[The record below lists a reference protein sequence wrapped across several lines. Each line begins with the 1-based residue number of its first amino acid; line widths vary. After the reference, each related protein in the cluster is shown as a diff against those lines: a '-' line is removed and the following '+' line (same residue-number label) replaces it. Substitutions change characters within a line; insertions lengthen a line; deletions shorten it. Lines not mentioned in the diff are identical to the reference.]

1 MPSLQDALI
10 IIEDYVYLVS
20 EQRTKQCWMARAVC
34 APYFCMEIPIEHYLI
49 NSIPNCLRH
58 HVGPPLSQRRSDIRV
73 PFGVPSG
80 RVCIILYGYN
90 GARDEKTK
98 WRRRKFPSGISPE

>member
-1 MPSLQDALI
+1 M
-10 IIEDYVYLVS
+10 
-20 EQRTKQCWMARAVC
+20 
-34 APYFCMEIPIEHYLI
+34 
-49 NSIPNCLRH
+49 
-58 HVGPPLSQRRSDIRV
+58 

-98 WRRRKFPSGISPE
+98 WRRRKFPSGIYPEEEGFRRIKLLIYLLLAHCSSEIFGLVS

>member
-1 MPSLQDALI
+1 MKWQ
-10 IIEDYVYLVS
+10 
-20 EQRTKQCWMARAVC
+20 
-34 APYFCMEIPIEHYLI
+34 
-49 NSIPNCLRH
+49 N
-58 HVGPPLSQRRSDIRV
+58 QRRSDIRV

>member
-1 MPSLQDALI
+1 MPCEMDVQLPFLTRGRSGREVEL
-10 IIEDYVYLVS
+10 
-20 EQRTKQCWMARAVC
+20 
-34 APYFCMEIPIEHYLI
+34 P
-49 NSIPNCLRH
+49 PNFNPPKR
-58 HVGPPLSQRRSDIRV
+58 VGLFYIAYSQRRSDIRV
-73 PFGVPSG
+73 SSG

>member
-1 MPSLQDALI
+1 MLKTQLI
-10 IIEDYVYLVS
+10 VAKTMFLNNAH
-20 EQRTKQCWMARAVC
+20 RTLHHSCIRGM
-34 APYFCMEIPIEHYLI
+34 LI
-49 NSIPNCLRH
+49 R
-58 HVGPPLSQRRSDIRV
+58 QRRSDIRV
-73 PFGVPSG
+73 SFGVSSG

>member
-1 MPSLQDALI
+1 MRSTNT
-10 IIEDYVYLVS
+10 
-20 EQRTKQCWMARAVC
+20 RKQEEGLGTRLLA
-34 APYFCMEIPIEHYLI
+34 
-49 NSIPNCLRH
+49 
-58 HVGPPLSQRRSDIRV
+58 QRRSDIRV
-73 PFGVPSG
+73 SFGVSSG

>member
-1 MPSLQDALI
+1 MVTVGKTENETVYVTFDPDGNRPCMGMP
-10 IIEDYVYLVS
+10 
-20 EQRTKQCWMARAVC
+20 
-34 APYFCMEIPIEHYLI
+34 
-49 NSIPNCLRH
+49 
-58 HVGPPLSQRRSDIRV
+58 QRRSDIRV

-98 WRRRKFPSGISPE
+98 WRQRKFPSGISPE